1 MILGGVVVFLAAYVA
16 AAAWAAGRGRAPL
29 AAVAALALAIV
40 VLSAL
45 VLGHQYAVP
54 SIPRLLL
61 FKLAFVGPAVAV
73 PFLLLWPRAVP
84 GHAAGGAPLGL
95 ALLGAVGGLLAGW
108 VIVVFGLGVW

>member
-1 MILGGVVVFLAAYVA
+1 MILGGVVVFLGAYVA
-16 AAAWAAGRGRAPL
+16 AAAWAAGRGRAQL
-29 AAVAALALAIV
+29 ATVAGLALAIV

-45 VLGHQYAVP
+45 FFGYQYAVP

-61 FKLAFVGPAVAV
+61 FKLAFVGPAVV
-73 PFLLLWPRAVP
+73 LPFLLLWPRTAP

-95 ALLGAVGGLLAGW
+95 TLLGAIGGLLAGW